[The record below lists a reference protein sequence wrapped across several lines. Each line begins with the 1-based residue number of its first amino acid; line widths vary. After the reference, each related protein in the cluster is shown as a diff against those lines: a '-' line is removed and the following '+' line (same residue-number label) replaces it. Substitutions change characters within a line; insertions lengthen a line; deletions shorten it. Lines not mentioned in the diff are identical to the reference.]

1 MAQAGGELPSVWPD
15 PHLASRPR
23 ALLAPRLRLEG
34 EAGSTAGGLA
44 RDQSWRR
51 AEREVPLRAGSP
63 LCPLKGAA
71 SRGWV
76 WAAGRRLTAPLGLP
90 LLAEGQ
96 PLARQQLA
104 PSYL

>member
-51 AEREVPLRAGSP
+51 AEREVPL
-63 LCPLKGAA
+63 
-71 SRGWV
+71 
-76 WAAGRRLTAPLGLP
+76 
-90 LLAEGQ
+90 
-96 PLARQQLA
+96 
-104 PSYL
+104 